1 MLMFGDYVNCLNTI
15 RVMRNL
21 RDFYSSSSE
30 IYGDPQPQNI
40 PTNENYRGNVS
51 SVGLRSYD
59 ESKRMGETLCYIFM
73 KEYFTNIN
81 RKAIYNYGPG
91 LRIGDKRLPADFY
104 GVVNKKDMIIYSD
117 GKPTR
122 TFCYISDAIIYYLK
136 ALHFKDF
143 DYFNIGIDNPE
154 LSVTQYAELFAHN
167 AKLLFNYSPDI
178 IFHNN
183 SDKEY
188 LKDNP
193 NRRCPDISKA
203 RRILEFNPLIKPS
216 EGIRRYLTFLK
227 ETL

>member
-1 MLMFGDYVNCLNTI
+1 
-15 RVMRNL
+15 
-21 RDFYSSSSE
+21 
-30 IYGDPQPQNI
+30 
-40 PTNENYRGNVS
+40 
-51 SVGLRSYD
+51 
-59 ESKRMGETLCYIFM
+59 MGETLCYIFA
-73 KEYFTNIN
+73 KEYSLPISIVRPFN
-81 RKAIYNYGPG
+81 NYGPG
-91 LRIGDKRLPADFY
+91 LRIGDKRLPADFAWQ
-104 GVVNKKDMIIYSD
+104 VVNKKDMIIYSD

-122 TFCYISDAIIYYLK
+122 TFCYISDAIIGYLK